1 MLIRFTVENFLSFN
15 TLVDFNLIASTEAQQ
30 SHHVIRGATKE
41 HIDLLRTSLIYGAN
55 ASGKSNLIK
64 AMDFA
69 KNFIVSGV
77 AKNRT
82 IPIKPF
88 KLDSQSHHK
97 PARFEFE
104 FRCQGKQYAYGFA
117 LNNHQV
123 VEEWL
128 FEMGHQVDIPVFE
141 RVSNNF
147 EFNFKHPIFA
157 QLPIKEKRE
166 IRYEARGTRPNLLF
180 LTNCQ
185 ERNIDWFK
193 SIYQWFN
200 ETLVIVFTTSKHQA
214 LTSLAKLNL
223 TFFNQ
228 IIQFFDFGIS
238 RLHIA
243 EIDFANSQEIPA
255 AIKEKIQAEFPYGQ
269 GSMQFVS
276 VASRNY
282 LIEEDDN
289 GELHASKL
297 TTIRK
302 DNSGKEVSFEIAEE
316 SEGTQ
321 RLLDFIPLLIGLA
334 RDKVFVI
341 DEIERSLHTLL
352 TKKFFDLIL
361 NHKLFRSAQSQL
373 IASTHE
379 VNLLD
384 IKKLFRKDE
393 IWFVEKA
400 PGGESLL
407 YSLANAEVDN
417 LNIINGY
424 LKGRF
429 GAIPFIKDVRDLG
442 WEK

>member
-15 TLVDFNLIASTEAQQ
+15 TLVDFNLIASAEAQQ
-30 SHHVIRGATKE
+30 NHHVIRGSAQE
-41 HIDLLRTSLIYGAN
+41 HIDLLKTSIIYGAN

-69 KNFIVSGV
+69 RNFIVSGV

-88 KLDSQSHHK
+88 KLDSQCHHK

-104 FRCQGKQYAYGFA
+104 LRCQGKQYAYGFA

-123 VEEWL
+123 MEEWL
-128 FEMGHQVDIPVFE
+128 FEMGHQLDIPVFE
-141 RVSNNF
+141 RVGSDF
-147 EFNFKHPIFA
+147 EFNFKHSIFA
-157 QLPIKEKRE
+157 QLPMKEKRE

-185 ERNIDWFK
+185 ERNIGWFK

-214 LTSLAKLNL
+214 LTSLAKLNI

-228 IIQFFDFGIS
+228 IIQFFEFGIS
-238 RLHIA
+238 RIHIA
-243 EIDFANSQEIPA
+243 EIDFANSQEIPLA
-255 AIKEKIQAEFPYGQ
+255 VKEEIKAEFPYGQ
-269 GSMQFVS
+269 GSIQFVS
-276 VASRNY
+276 VSSRNY
-282 LIEEDDN
+282 LIEEDNN

-297 TTIRK
+297 ITIRK
-302 DNSGKEVSFEIAEE
+302 DQAGKEVSFEMAEE

-321 RLLDFIPLLIGLA
+321 RLLDFIPMLIGLA

-352 TKKFFDLIL
+352 IRKFFDLIL
-361 NHKLFRSAQSQL
+361 NHELFRLAQSQL

-384 IKKLFRKDE
+384 VKKLFRKDE
-393 IWFVEKA
+393 IWFVEKTPA
-400 PGGESLL
+400 GESLL
-407 YSLANAEVDN
+407 YSLANAEVDQF
-417 LNIINGY
+417 NIVDGY

-429 GAIPFIKDVRDLG
+429 GAIPFIKDVKDLG